1 MRDDPDARASSPTPS
16 VTRTPPPPPDL
27 NATGSDRPLPPAPP
41 DLSEQSGEGR
51 ETQERKAARQ
61 RGRHR
66 GAGASGR
73 REAGTTS
80 DADPELAQ
88 LAFTALAENVRDY
101 AIFLMDPDGIIRY
114 WGEGAHLM
122 KRWTRAEAEGAHLR
136 LLYIDGGSEDGTA
149 EGHLLEAA
157 QNGESVSEGHRVR
170 GDGTTFWAHITLT
183 ALRSDD
189 GTLLG
194 FAKLTRDMTAQ
205 QQAASVVS
213 KAQREEALQSA
224 RTESRALAAEI
235 EVLKEELAVLREEL
249 RARDR

>member
-1 MRDDPDARASSPTPS
+1 MAKSANQA
-16 VTRTPPPPPDL
+16 PPPPPDVE
-27 NATGSDRPLPPAPP
+27 ATGSDRPLPPAPP
-41 DLSEQSGEGR
+41 DIAEQSGEGR
-51 ETQERKAARQ
+51 ESQERKAARQ
-61 RGRHR
+61 RGRQR
-66 GAGASGR
+66 GSGQSQGEAGA
-73 REAGTTS
+73 TS
-80 DADPELAQ
+80 DANPELAQ
-88 LAFTALAENVRDY
+88 RAFTALAENVRDY

-136 LLYIDGGSEDGTA
+136 LLYPDGGAEDGTA
-149 EGHLLEAA
+149 EGHLLESAET
-157 QNGESVSEGHRVR
+157 GESVSEGHRVR

-224 RTESRALAAEI
+224 RRESRELAAEVD
-235 EVLKEELAVLREEL
+235 VLKEELAVLREEL
-249 RARDR
+249 RSRDEPGASR

>member
-80 DADPELAQ
+80 DAELAR

-114 WGEGAHLM
+114 WGEGAHLL